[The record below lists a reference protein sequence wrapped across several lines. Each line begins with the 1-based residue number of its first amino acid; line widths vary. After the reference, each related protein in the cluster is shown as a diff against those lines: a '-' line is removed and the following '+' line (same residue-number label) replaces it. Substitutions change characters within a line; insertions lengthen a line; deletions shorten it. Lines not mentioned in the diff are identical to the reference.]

1 MHRFFVNK
9 DNICDGKITIKDKDF
24 NHIKNVLRM
33 EAGQKIEVVCDDTLY
48 FCELESI
55 LDDAVIINILENENF
70 NCQEKVE
77 ITLFQGLAKGSKMDL
92 VIQKGTEIGVKNFYA
107 VSTNRTIVK
116 IKDKKKEMER
126 IKRWNTIA
134 EEAAKQSKRAYI
146 PQVKGLI
153 SFKAMIGL
161 LKDEKTVIVPY
172 EDENNISIGQ
182 VLKEIKTKDIK
193 NINLIIGPEG
203 GFETEE
209 INAMKALGG
218 KIVTLGSKILR
229 TETAGF
235 VASTII
241 LYELSEEGVI

>member
-1 MHRFFVNK
+1 MHRFFINE
-9 DNICDGKITIKDKDF
+9 DSMSDGKITIKDKDF

-33 EAGQKIEVVCDDTLY
+33 DIGEKIEVSCDGILY
-48 FCELESI
+48 LGELQSI
-55 LDDAVIINILENENF
+55 LDDAILVNILEDRGLD
-70 NCQEKVE
+70 CQENIE

-92 VIQKGTEIGVKNFYA
+92 IIQKGTEIGIKNFYA
-107 VSTNRTIVK
+107 VSTHRTIVK
-116 IKDKKKEMER
+116 INDKKKEMDR
-126 IKRWNTIA
+126 IKRWNAIA

-146 PQVKGLI
+146 PEVKGLI
-153 SFKAMIGL
+153 RFKTMIGL

-172 EDENNISIGQ
+172 EDEENTSIGQ
-182 VLKEIKTKDIK
+182 VLKEIKEKDIK
-193 NINLIIGPEG
+193 KVNLVIGPEG

-209 INAMKALGG
+209 ISAIKSLGG
-218 KIVTLGSKILR
+218 KVVTLGSKILR